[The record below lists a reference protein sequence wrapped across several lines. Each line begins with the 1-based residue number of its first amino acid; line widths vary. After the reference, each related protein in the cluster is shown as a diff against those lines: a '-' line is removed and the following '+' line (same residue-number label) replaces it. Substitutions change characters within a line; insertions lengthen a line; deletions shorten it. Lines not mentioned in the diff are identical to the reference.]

1 MIDFEQWEGF
11 EGRIWKEEVNVRDFI
26 QKNYTPYDGDESF
39 LAGPTEATDKLWGA
53 LQKLQKAER
62 AKGGVLDMET
72 EVVSGLTAYGPGY
85 IDESLKE
92 FEQIVG
98 LQTDK
103 PLKRAFMPYGGIK
116 MAEQA
121 CTTYGYQPSE
131 ELHKIFTDY
140 TRTHNQAVFDAY
152 TPEMKTAR
160 HTHIITGLPDTYGR
174 GRIVGDYRRVALYG
188 IDALAVDAVFDE
200 VMAVAP
206 RIIPHLTDVS
216 SELEQAWNEG
226 KSVLFKA
233 FADVN
238 AYDINLALTDPDK
251 IIEVV
256 KALEP
261 TFGGI
266 NLEDIKAP
274 ECFYIEE
281 VLKKEMNIPV
291 FHDDQHGT
299 AIISGAGLINALEI
313 TGKKAEDFIV
323 VVSGAGAAAIACAKF
338 YTELGIDPANIRMF
352 DSKGILHKG
361 RTDLNKYKAQF
372 ALSEDM
378 TMTEALKGAD
388 LFLGL
393 SKKDLLTPD
402 MIKGMADHPVIFACA
417 NPDPEIAYPLAMET
431 RPDCIMGTG
440 RTDFPNQI
448 NNLSGFPYIFRGA
461 LDVYATEINEA
472 MKLAA
477 ARALAALAKEPVPAE
492 VSAAYQGQTFSFGQ
506 GYVIPKPF
514 DPRLIEW
521 LPPAVAQAAMDTGVA
536 RKPIEDMDAYKASL
550 RVRIQKAQG
559 RANALIESYK

>member
-1 MIDFEQWEGF
+1 MALFT
-11 EGRIWKEEVNVRDFI
+11 REE
-26 QKNYTPYDGDESF
+26 
-39 LAGPTEATDKLWGA
+39 A
-53 LQKLQKAER
+53 LEYHRSPRHGK
-62 AKGGVLDMET
+62 T
-72 EVVSGLTAYGPGY
+72 EVVLTKRCESQKDLSLAYSPGVAEACKAIAEDQALVSEYTGRANLVAVISDGTAVLGLGNIGPY
-85 IDESLKE
+85 AA
-92 FEQIVG
+92 
-98 LQTDK
+98 K
-103 PLKRAFMPYGGIK
+103 P
-116 MAEQA
+116 
-121 CTTYGYQPSE
+121 
-131 ELHKIFTDY
+131 
-140 TRTHNQAVFDAY
+140 
-152 TPEMKTAR
+152 
-160 HTHIITGLPDTYGR
+160 
-174 GRIVGDYRRVALYG
+174 
-188 IDALAVDAVFDE
+188 
-200 VMAVAP
+200 VM
-206 RIIPHLTDVS
+206 
-216 SELEQAWNEG
+216 EG
-226 KSVLFKA
+226 KGVLFKN
-233 FADVN
+233 FADVDVFDLCLKTGSTEEFI
-238 AYDINLALTDPDK
+238 AAVRTM
-251 IIEVV
+251 
-256 KALEP
+256 EP

-521 LPPAVAQAAMDTGVA
+521 LPPAVAQAALDTGVA

>member
-1 MIDFEQWEGF
+1 MSRIKNLREEALALHKDNVGKIDI
-11 EGRIWKEEVNVRDFI
+11 RIKVPARDNDDLTLAYSPGVAEPCKEINKDPAMLDV
-26 QKNYTPYDGDESF
+26 YTNHSNF
-39 LAGPTEATDKLWGA
+39 
-53 LQKLQKAER
+53 
-62 AKGGVLDMET
+62 VC
-72 EVVSGLTAYGPGY
+72 VVSNGTAVLGLGDIGAG
-85 IDESLKE
+85 
-92 FEQIVG
+92 
-98 LQTDK
+98 
-103 PLKRAFMPYGGIK
+103 AAMP
-116 MAEQA
+116 
-121 CTTYGYQPSE
+121 
-131 ELHKIFTDY
+131 
-140 TRTHNQAVFDAY
+140 
-152 TPEMKTAR
+152 
-160 HTHIITGLPDTYGR
+160 
-174 GRIVGDYRRVALYG
+174 
-188 IDALAVDAVFDE
+188 
-200 VMAVAP
+200 VM
-206 RIIPHLTDVS
+206 
-216 SELEQAWNEG
+216 EG
-226 KSVLFKA
+226 KSLLFKRFGDVDA
-233 FADVN
+233 FPLCVN
-238 AYDINLALTDPDK
+238 TKDTAK
-251 IIEVV
+251 IVELVELV
-256 KALEP
+256 AP
-261 TFGGI
+261 TFGGV

-521 LPPAVAQAAMDTGVA
+521 LPPAVAQAAMDTDVA

>member
-1 MIDFEQWEGF
+1 MTTDNKLAEEALRYHSEERPGKIGIVPTKPHRTQYDLSLAYSPGVAVPS
-11 EGRIWKEEVNVRDFI
+11 RIIAQTPEKIYD
-26 QKNYTPYDGDESF
+26 YTG
-39 LAGPTEATDKLWGA
+39 
-53 LQKLQKAER
+53 
-62 AKGGVLDMET
+62 KGNLVA
-72 EVVSGLTAYGPGY
+72 VVSNGTAVLGLGNIGP
-85 IDESLKE
+85 LAA
-92 FEQIVG
+92 
-98 LQTDK
+98 K
-103 PLKRAFMPYGGIK
+103 PVMEGKCMLF
-116 MAEQA
+116 
-121 CTTYGYQPSE
+121 
-131 ELHKIFTDY
+131 
-140 TRTHNQAVFDAY
+140 
-152 TPEMKTAR
+152 KTFA
-160 HTHIITGLPDTYGR
+160 
-174 GRIVGDYRRVALYG
+174 G
-188 IDALAVDAVFDE
+188 IDAFDIE
-200 VMAVAP
+200 VA
-206 RIIPHLTDVS
+206 
-216 SELEQAWNEG
+216 E
-226 KSVLFKA
+226 
-233 FADVN
+233 
-238 AYDINLALTDPDK
+238 TDPDAFVRAVRA
-251 IIEVV
+251 I
-256 KALEP
+256 AP

>member
-1 MIDFEQWEGF
+1 MSNVVIVGVQW
-11 EGRIWKEEVNVRDFI
+11 
-26 QKNYTPYDGDESF
+26 GDEGKGKF
-39 LAGPTEATDKLWGA
+39 VDLLAQEIDYVVRFQGGNNAGHTVIVDGKKAA
-53 LQKLQKAER
+53 LHLVPSGILHEGKICLI
-62 AKGGVLDMET
+62 GNGVVLDP
-72 EVVSGLTAYGPGY
+72 VVFVEELDTLIGQGVDVSPNRLKISSKTHLIMPYHKVLDKARENKLEKGQKIGTTGRGIGPCYEDKVGRVGVRASDLADPDLLKAK
-85 IDESLKE
+85 IAAALKE
-92 FEQIVG
+92 KNV
-98 LQTDK
+98 L
-103 PLKRAFMPYGGIK
+103 
-116 MAEQA
+116 
-121 CTTYGYQPSE
+121 
-131 ELHKIFTDY
+131 FT
-140 TRTHNQAVFDAY
+140 
-152 TPEMKTAR
+152 
-160 HTHIITGLPDTYGR
+160 
-174 GRIVGDYRRVALYG
+174 ALYG

-352 DSKGILHKG
+352 DSKGILYKG

-536 RKPIEDMDAYKASL
+536 RKPIEDMDVYKASL

>member
-1 MIDFEQWEGF
+1 MSNVVIVGVQW
-11 EGRIWKEEVNVRDFI
+11 
-26 QKNYTPYDGDESF
+26 GDEGKGKF
-39 LAGPTEATDKLWGA
+39 VDLLAQEIDYVVRFQGGNNAGHTVIVDGKKAA
-53 LQKLQKAER
+53 LHLVPSGILHEGKICLI
-62 AKGGVLDMET
+62 GNGVVLDP
-72 EVVSGLTAYGPGY
+72 VVFVEELDTLIGQGVDVSPNRLKISSKTHLIMPYHKVLDKARENKLEKGQKIGTTGRGIGPCYEDKVGRVGVRASDLADPDLLKAK
-85 IDESLKE
+85 IAAALKE
-92 FEQIVG
+92 KNV
-98 LQTDK
+98 L
-103 PLKRAFMPYGGIK
+103 
-116 MAEQA
+116 
-121 CTTYGYQPSE
+121 
-131 ELHKIFTDY
+131 FT
-140 TRTHNQAVFDAY
+140 
-152 TPEMKTAR
+152 
-160 HTHIITGLPDTYGR
+160 
-174 GRIVGDYRRVALYG
+174 ALYG

>member
-1 MIDFEQWEGF
+1 MPVMEG
-11 EGRIWKEEVNVRDFI
+11 KC
-26 QKNYTPYDGDESF
+26 
-39 LAGPTEATDKLWGA
+39 
-53 LQKLQKAER
+53 
-62 AKGGVLDMET
+62 VL
-72 EVVSGLTAYGPGY
+72 
-85 IDESLKE
+85 
-92 FEQIVG
+92 F
-98 LQTDK
+98 
-103 PLKRAFMPYGGIK
+103 
-116 MAEQA
+116 
-121 CTTYGYQPSE
+121 
-131 ELHKIFTDY
+131 
-140 TRTHNQAVFDAY
+140 
-152 TPEMKTAR
+152 KTF
-160 HTHIITGLPDTYGR
+160 G
-174 GRIVGDYRRVALYG
+174 G
-188 IDALAVDAVFDE
+188 IDAFPLCVRTKDVDEFVQT
-200 VMAVAP
+200 VYN
-206 RIIPHLTDVS
+206 IS
-216 SELEQAWNEG
+216 GS
-226 KSVLFKA
+226 
-233 FADVN
+233 
-238 AYDINLALTDPDK
+238 
-251 IIEVV
+251 
-256 KALEP
+256 
-261 TFGGI
+261 FGGI
-266 NLEDIKAP
+266 NLEDISAP
-274 ECFYIEE
+274 RCFEIERR
-281 VLKKEMNIPV
+281 LKEMCDIPV